1 MSINYQIIGKRIR
14 EIRKREK
21 ISQEK
26 LAERS
31 ELSTQYI
38 SQIETAARRASL
50 TSLVNIAGA
59 LNVGIEEL
67 LYGNIPIRSS
77 ECQKETAQ
85 IFRDCTVYEK
95 MVLLESLKEHKRIL
109 RENECF
115 LEKRNK

>member
-67 LYGNIPIRSS
+67 LYEIYQFVHQNAKR
-77 ECQKETAQ
+77 K
-85 IFRDCTVYEK
+85 
-95 MVLLESLKEHKRIL
+95 LLKYLEIVRYMKKWCCLKA
-109 RENECF
+109 
-115 LEKRNK
+115 

>member
-67 LYGNIPIRSS
+67 LYGNIPIRPS

-95 MVLLESLKEHKRIL
+95 WCCLKA
-109 RENECF
+109 
-115 LEKRNK
+115 